1 MRRGLVAADVQDL
14 NQRHE
19 LRIADQ
25 SLRITLSDERRY
37 KILAGLFAPVG
48 DDGPDIV
55 RLLHSR
61 PGAIELLGERGTRI
75 ESAHL
80 PGGLP
85 GNDFTLIRRQAIQ
98 VPDYFRREQ

>member
-1 MRRGLVAADVQDL
+1 MRRGLVSADVQDL

-25 SLRITLSDERRY
+25 SLRIALSDERRY
-37 KILAGLFAPVG
+37 EILAGLFAPVG

-55 RLLHSR
+55 RLFHSR
-61 PGAIELLGERGTRI
+61 PGAVELLGERGPRV
-75 ESAHL
+75 ESALL

-85 GNDFTLIRRQAIQ
+85 ATDFTLIRRQANQ
-98 VPDYFRREQ
+98 FPTHS

>member
-1 MRRGLVAADVQDL
+1 MRRGLVSADVQDL

-37 KILAGLFAPVG
+37 EILAGLFAPVG

-61 PGAIELLGERGTRI
+61 PSAVELLVKRGAWV

-85 GNDFTLIRRQAIQ
+85 GNGFTLIRRQANQ
-98 VPDYFRREQ
+98 VPDYFRGEQ